1 MPSSIPV
8 RVADRD
14 FPSIN
19 QARLHYTDIL
29 HRVPTGQKLEEAD
42 NKAVLILIQ
51 ASGLH
56 LNPEARAFE
65 VAQGSFGRKCLVA
78 RPCKGDTQTLSIL
91 RAAKGCALKPQ
102 GETAEEEEAVE
113 GALKPIAGSGSN
125 KKENKKENK
134 KAIEKHANLPSKSK

>member
-91 RAAKGCALKPQ
+91 RAVKGCALKPQ
-102 GETAEEEEAVE
+102 GETAEEAVE
-113 GALKPIAGSGSN
+113 GASKPIAGSGSN
-125 KKENKKENK
+125 KKENKK
-134 KAIEKHANLPSKSK
+134 AIEKLANLPSKSK

>member
-42 NKAVLILIQ
+42 NRAVLILIQ

-91 RAAKGCALKPQ
+91 RAVKGCALKPQ

-113 GALKPIAGSGSN
+113 GASKPIAGSGSN
-125 KKENKKENK
+125 KKENKK
-134 KAIEKHANLPSKSK
+134 AIEKLANLPSKSK